1 MVDPS
6 RFERVRIVQDLSIES
21 GLYDLPEEQQGTKV
35 TTEILDAIPD
45 SLFPLQGALGYEIYQ
60 TLFIG
65 PNSLVV
71 EGVSDLL
78 YIQTISALLQEGGA
92 AGPKWRLDHHS
103 GRWL

>member
-1 MVDPS
+1 MH
-6 RFERVRIVQDLSIES
+6 FERVRIVQDLSIEPDS
-21 GLYDLPEEQQGTKV
+21 EKLSEEQQGTQV
-35 TTEILDAIPD
+35 ITEVLDATPD

-78 YIQTISALLQEGGA
+78 YIQIISAPA
-92 AGPKWRLDHHS
+92 
-103 GRWL
+103 